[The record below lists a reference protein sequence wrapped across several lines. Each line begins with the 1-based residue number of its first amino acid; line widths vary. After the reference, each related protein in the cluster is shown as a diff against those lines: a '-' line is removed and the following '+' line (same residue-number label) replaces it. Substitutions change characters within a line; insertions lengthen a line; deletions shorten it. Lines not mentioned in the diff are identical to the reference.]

1 MSKVNFSRLMWQIPV
16 LILVVA
22 AFMPDV
28 SWTSNAFGLWPVWLM
43 SMPLMAFI
51 RYSYMAHNQSSEH
64 RIISRSQVLVFQK
77 KPSNIIIRER
87 VNSKAA

>member
-28 SWTSNAFGLWPVWLM
+28 SWYSSAFGYWPVWLLC
-43 SMPLMAFI
+43 MPCMAFM
-51 RYSYMAHNQSSEH
+51 RYINVAGNQSNVNQVVNQ
-64 RIISRSQVLVFQK
+64 SQVLVFQK

>member
-1 MSKVNFSRLMWQIPV
+1 MSVVNFSRFLWQIPLLIMFVVV
-16 LILVVA
+16 L
-22 AFMPDV
+22 MPDTT
-28 SWTSNAFGLWPVWLM
+28 WTSNAFGLWPVWLM